1 MILLT
6 LNCRGLASQ
15 PKKLAVKRII
25 DKQVVDVIFL
35 QETMIEGCVL
45 VKDLELLIHGW
56 QFISVDA
63 KGRSGGL
70 LLGWKSCKFLF
81 QNAWAMTSGL
91 CAVLH
96 SFEL

>member
-6 LNCRGLASQ
+6 LNVRGLASLS
-15 PKKLAVKRII
+15 KKLAVIRLIN
-25 DKQVVDVIFL
+25 QHVVDVIFL

-45 VKDLELLIHGW
+45 VQDLEHLIHGW

-70 LLGWKSCKFLF
+70 ILGWKSCNFLF
-81 QNAWAMTSGL
+81 HNA
-91 CAVLH
+91 
-96 SFEL
+96 